1 MKDGARN
8 LSSGTRL
15 IVGFGSTGASVA
27 RYLEREG
34 LAYAVTDSRA
44 HPPGADASMQ
54 APHVFGRFESPL
66 PADQIA
72 EAVVSPGVSLGE
84 SLLEDLRALGVPVV
98 GDIEL
103 FARALDRIPDS
114 GSRVPSVIAITGTN
128 GKSTVCSLVTAM
140 ARAAGRVA
148 VAGANL
154 GTPALDLIDP
164 RVELYVLELSSFQ
177 LELTHSLAPLV
188 ATVLNVSDDH
198 LDRHGSIEAYVN
210 AKARIYAR
218 SRIAVFNREDARVMA
233 MQFGDA
239 TCIGFG
245 LDAPPSEC
253 DYGLREGMLCRGDQV
268 LFAAADVPLAGRHNL
283 ANVLAAWAIAAAA
296 GVDDASI
303 ARAVRAFRPLAHRL
317 TAVGEHAGV
326 RYFDDSKATNVSAAT
341 ATLAGLAGPLV
352 VIAGG
357 QGKGQDFTAFAGM
370 LAERARAVVLLGVD
384 APLIE
389 LAIAGRIPV
398 VKAANMEGAVS
409 AAARLAQSGD
419 SVVLAPACA
428 SFDMFD
434 NYGARGDAFA
444 RAVEALFDGC

>member
-1 MKDGARN
+1 MDGV
-8 LSSGTRL
+8 GTTDQGCAASRSL
-15 IVGFGSTGASVA
+15 VLGLGASGVSA
-27 RYLEREG
+27 LKYLQRQG
-34 LAYAVTDSRA
+34 CQVRATDDRSDRAVLAGAAWCPTEAAVENLDATDI
-44 HPPGADASMQ
+44 
-54 APHVFGRFESPL
+54 L
-66 PADQIA
+66 
-72 EAVVSPGVSLGE
+72 VVSPGVPLDAPLVEAARQRGIE
-84 SLLEDLRALGVPVV
+84 VL

-103 FARALDRIPDS
+103 FARAVAREPGP
-114 GSRVPSVIAITGTN
+114 GSRVPPVVAITGTN

-140 ARAAGRVA
+140 AREAGRVTA
-148 VAGANL
+148 AGANL

-164 RVELYVLELSSFQ
+164 QVELYVLELSSFQ

-188 ATVLNVSDDH
+188 AAVLNVSDDH

-218 SRIAVFNREDARVMA
+218 SRIAVINREDARVMA
-233 MQFGDA
+233 MPFGDA

-245 LDAPPSEC
+245 LDAPPSEG
-253 DYGLREGMLCRGDQV
+253 DYGMREGMLCRGDQA
-268 LFAAADVPLAGRHNL
+268 LFAAADVPLAGSHNL

-303 ARAVRAFRPLAHRL
+303 ARAVRAFHPLAHRL
-317 TAVGEHAGV
+317 AAVGQHGGV
-326 RYFDDSKATNVSAAT
+326 RYLDDSKATNVSAAT

-389 LAIAGRIPV
+389 RAIAGRIPV
-398 VKAANMEGAVS
+398 VREGSMEHAVS
-409 AAARLAQSGD
+409 AAARLAQPGD

-444 RAVEALFDGC
+444 RAVEALDGC